1 MKSFTNKV
9 AVITGAGSGIGR
21 QLAVQLGE
29 AGARL
34 ALADIDMQGLEETQQ
49 IITQKG
55 KAASIYPLDVSNR
68 EAVYAFRDR
77 VISEFGQADLV
88 FNNAG
93 VALGRISV
101 EEVTYEELDW
111 IFGINLYGVIYGT
124 KAFLP
129 DLLKRPEGYIINIS
143 SVFGLIGISH
153 QAPYCTTKF
162 AVRGF
167 TESLKAE
174 LMDTNVKA
182 MSVHPGGIKTNI
194 ARNAKGGPS
203 HMSEE
208 EQEKNLQEIE
218 KGFITTPEKAASVIL
233 NGIRRGKTRVK
244 IGKDARM
251 MDFIARL
258 YPEKSAFMMLR
269 RMIKMGFTD

>member
-1 MKSFTNKV
+1 MKTFTNKV

-21 QLAVQLGE
+21 NLAIQLAE
-29 AGARL
+29 AGAQL
-34 ALADIDMQGLEETQQ
+34 AIADINTETLEETSQLIQ
-49 IITQKG
+49 SKG
-55 KAASIYPLDVSNR
+55 KTATLFQLDVSNK
-68 EAVYAFRDR
+68 EEVYNFSNK
-77 VISEFGQADLV
+77 VISEFGHADLV

-93 VALGRISV
+93 VALGRITV
-101 EEVTYEELDW
+101 EDLTYEEMDW

-129 DLLKRPEGYIINIS
+129 HLLTRPEAYIVNIS
-143 SVFGLIGISH
+143 SVFGLIGIAH
-153 QAPYCTTKF
+153 QAAYCTTKF

-174 LMDTNVKA
+174 LSESNVKA

-203 HMSEE
+203 TLSEE
-208 EQEKNLQEIE
+208 EQKAQLEKFEE
-218 KGFITTPEKAASVIL
+218 AFITTAEKAAATIL
-233 NGIRRGKTRVK
+233 KGVRNGRTRVK
-244 IGKDARM
+244 IGPDARF

-258 YPEKSAFMMLR
+258 FPERSAFIIYNNMKKRL
-269 RMIKMGFTD
+269 GV